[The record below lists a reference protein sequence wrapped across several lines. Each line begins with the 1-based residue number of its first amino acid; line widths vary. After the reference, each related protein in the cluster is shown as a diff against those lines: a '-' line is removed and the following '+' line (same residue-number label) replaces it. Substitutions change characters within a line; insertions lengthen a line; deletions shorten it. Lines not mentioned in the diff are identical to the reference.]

1 MKSLGFR
8 ILLALTSFA
17 PVVLA
22 LAISYAASDSNY
34 GVASIFL
41 LFFLVL
47 LIICYFLMRSGRNE
61 RKKLHRIQVKEFSR
75 RDQGIAVFIS
85 VWMIPFLRSTFS
97 ADWATY
103 IYVFIVVLLC
113 IVDVGAYHFNP
124 ILRLFRYHFYTIRDQ
139 NNFECLLITKDK
151 LTAPNIFMDVNKIS
165 DDVLIERRN
174 TSVSSIFHS
183 SDNRTNE
190 Q

>member
-47 LIICYFLMRSGRNE
+47 LIVCYFLMRSGRNE
-61 RKKLHRIQVKEFSR
+61 KKKLHRIQVKEFSR
-75 RDQGIAVFIS
+75 RDQGIVVFLSI
-85 VWMIPFLRSTFS
+85 WMIPFLRSTFS

-103 IYVFIVVLLC
+103 IYVFIVD
-113 IVDVGAYHFNP
+113 IIMIYSQG
-124 ILRLFRYHFYTIRDQ
+124 T
-139 NNFECLLITKDK
+139 
-151 LTAPNIFMDVNKIS
+151 
-165 DDVLIERRN
+165 
-174 TSVSSIFHS
+174 
-183 SDNRTNE
+183 
-190 Q
+190 